1 MPLVPMADLLK
12 QATEH
17 TYAVP
22 AFCVWNIETAETVLR
37 VADAAKSPVILLNG
51 PGEFSLVRPADL
63 SLVVSALSKRYPVPA
78 ALHLDHGRSLAQ
90 VQECLA
96 AGYTSVMLDCSDQPF
111 AENVKQLQQ
120 AVALATPC
128 GVTVEGEIGRIG
140 AGHIVSDAGLVAS
153 ALTDPDEAAAYAE
166 QTGVGALAISIG
178 NAHGHYAKLPNLD
191 FARLA
196 AIRERVRVPLV
207 LHGGSDTP
215 ADDLRR
221 AISLGIAKVNVAT
234 ELVTAA
240 RASLLEQWK
249 AGENLWVPAALSRAM
264 RDVAAVIER
273 WIHLTGA
280 AGRA

>member
-207 LHGGSDTP
+207 LHGGSATP